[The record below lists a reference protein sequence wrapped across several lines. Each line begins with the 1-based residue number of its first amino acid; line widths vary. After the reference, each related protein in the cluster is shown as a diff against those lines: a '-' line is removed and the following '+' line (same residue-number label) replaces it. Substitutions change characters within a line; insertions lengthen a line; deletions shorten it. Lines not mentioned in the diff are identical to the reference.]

1 MKVAVLGT
9 GGRGSKHVEAWQK
22 AGHEVVSVTDI
33 DLNRAGEIARQYS
46 IGQIF
51 ADYKEALSAPEVD
64 IASVSLPLAF
74 HAPATIFA
82 ARQGKHI
89 FCEKPLAGNMDDAL
103 AMEEAVI
110 AAGVQFCLG
119 FQRNLSRGLHQ
130 VKEWVQSGK
139 FGRPLLFSSELL
151 QEIRPKRTMHDA
163 KGNMG
168 PIVDACCH
176 DFLGWQTIYQSRAKT
191 VYARGGILAKDAPDL
206 AHIAELAIDT
216 ATIIVEFESGDVA
229 EMTVSWGLPPGTRL
243 KGRPDRIFGPL
254 GGAEGKVGSNRLMLL
269 EGNQSQEIVLQNP
282 PDLLAELVGLFATAI
297 QQGGPAPTGFA
308 EGKDMIRLSLAILE
322 SIRTGEVVRL

>member
-1 MKVAVLGT
+1 
-9 GGRGSKHVEAWQK
+9 
-22 AGHEVVSVTDI
+22 
-33 DLNRAGEIARQYS
+33 
-46 IGQIF
+46 
-51 ADYKEALSAPEVD
+51 
-64 IASVSLPLAF
+64 
-74 HAPATIFA
+74 
-82 ARQGKHI
+82 
-89 FCEKPLAGNMDDAL
+89 
-103 AMEEAVI
+103 
-110 AAGVQFCLG
+110 
-119 FQRNLSRGLHQ
+119 
-130 VKEWVQSGK
+130 
-139 FGRPLLFSSELL
+139 
-151 QEIRPKRTMHDA
+151 
-163 KGNMG
+163 
-168 PIVDACCH
+168 
-176 DFLGWQTIYQSRAKT
+176 
-191 VYARGGILAKDAPDL
+191 VYARGGILAKDSPDL